1 MINTVS
7 IFLLVIFR
15 TLRMLTLADHN
26 YVKAIERP
34 VRESKA
40 NTEISL
46 FFFFF
51 MSVCGY
57 DYDTNFRFRTIC

>member
-1 MINTVS
+1 
-7 IFLLVIFR
+7 
-15 TLRMLTLADHN
+15 MLTLADHS
-26 YVKAIERP
+26 YVKAIGRP

-46 FFFFF
+46 FFFF
-51 MSVCGY
+51 MSVCSY

>member
-1 MINTVS
+1 
-7 IFLLVIFR
+7 
-15 TLRMLTLADHN
+15 MLTLADHN

-46 FFFFF
+46 FFFFSCLYVAMIMILISDLEQF
-51 MSVCGY
+51 A
-57 DYDTNFRFRTIC
+57 DT

>member
-1 MINTVS
+1 
-7 IFLLVIFR
+7 
-15 TLRMLTLADHN
+15 MLTLADHS
-26 YVKAIERP
+26 YVKAIGRP

-51 MSVCGY
+51 SCLYVAMIMILIS
-57 DYDTNFRFRTIC
+57 DLEQFADT